1 MARVK
6 QTARKCTGGKAP
18 RKQLATKA
26 ARKSAP
32 PTGGCK
38 KPHRYR
44 PGTVALREIC
54 KYQKST
60 DLLLRK
66 LPFQRFVR
74 EVTQNVRGDLRFQAT
89 ALAASQEATEA
100 HLIGLL
106 EDTNLCVIHAKR
118 VTIMPKDLQLSGRI
132 QREHQSSR

>member
-1 MARVK
+1 MA
-6 QTARKCTGGKAP
+6 GKA
-18 RKQLATKA
+18 
-26 ARKSAP
+26 AP
-32 PTGGCK
+32 AIGGCK
-38 KPHRYR
+38 KLHRYH
-44 PGTVALREIC
+44 PGTVALHEIR

-100 HLIGLL
+100 YLIGLL
-106 EDTNLCVIHAKR
+106 EDTNLCAIHARR
-118 VTIMPKDLQLSGRI
+118 VIIMPNDLQLSPQIR
-132 QREHQSSR
+132 REHQSLR